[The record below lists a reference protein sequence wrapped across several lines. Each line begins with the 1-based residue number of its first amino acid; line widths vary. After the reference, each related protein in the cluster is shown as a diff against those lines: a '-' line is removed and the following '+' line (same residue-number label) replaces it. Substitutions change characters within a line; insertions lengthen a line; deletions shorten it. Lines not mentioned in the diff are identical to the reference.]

1 MTIPISS
8 TPIVF
13 FLSLLTG
20 ISFSHLKLAIR
31 TLALISLFYFVN
43 PLFSH
48 VIFFLSKTLRI
59 ILWLIL
65 IYFPVNLVKS

>member
-48 VIFFLSKTLRI
+48 VIFFSVQNTSHYSLAHFNLLSCK
-59 ILWLIL
+59 
-65 IYFPVNLVKS
+65 FS

>member
-20 ISFSHLKLAIR
+20 LSFSHLKLAIR
-31 TLALISLFYFVN
+31 TLVLTSLFYFVN

-48 VIFFLSKTLRI
+48 VIFFFCPKHFALFFGS
-59 ILWLIL
+59 
-65 IYFPVNLVKS
+65 F